1 MQLSTTTRNALLS
14 AVSTAVSTGGTLTIA
29 SGTAPGVGNALSGTT
44 LAVLTSVTLGA
55 PAAGSMTVSATADSS
70 ADASGTPGYYR
81 ISTSG
86 GTGVIEGPA
95 GAGQEL
101 AITGTIS
108 LGGTVTLSSGSISAG
123 NS

>member
-1 MQLSTTTRNALLS
+1 MQLSTTLRNSLLS
-14 AVSTAVSTGGTLTIA
+14 AVSTAVGASGTLTIA
-29 SGTAPGVGNALSGTT
+29 TGSAPGVGNSLSGTT
-44 LAVLTSVTLGA
+44 LAILNGVGFGTPS
-55 PAAGSMTVSATADSS
+55 AGSMTVTAS
-70 ADASGTPGYYR
+70 ADTSADNSGTPGYYR

-108 LGGTVTLSSGSISAG
+108 LGGTVTLSSGSITAG